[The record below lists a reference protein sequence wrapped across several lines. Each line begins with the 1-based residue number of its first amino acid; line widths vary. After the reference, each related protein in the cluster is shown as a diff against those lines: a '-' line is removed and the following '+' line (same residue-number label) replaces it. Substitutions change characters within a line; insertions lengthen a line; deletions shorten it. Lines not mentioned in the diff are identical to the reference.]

1 MLAMG
6 EDACCGTCGKY
17 AGQEPAAVVERA
29 EMAGPISRFKI
40 VVIAG
45 RDMGREITPTK
56 EIMIIGRARDADIQ
70 LADSALSRRQACL
83 VFRNDGVYVKD
94 LRSTCG
100 TFVDGR
106 RVDNMRLRDGSLVEF
121 GDSALRVI
129 ER

>member
-1 MLAMG
+1 MSAMG
-6 EDACCGTCGKY
+6 EDACCETCGKY
-17 AGQEPAAVVERA
+17 AGKEPPEVVERG
-29 EMAGPISRFKI
+29 EMTGPMSRFKI

-56 EIMIIGRARDADIQ
+56 EIMIIGRTRDADIQ
-70 LADSALSRRQACL
+70 IADSAISRRQACL

-106 RVDNMRLRDGSLVEF
+106 RVDNMRLRDGSVVEF
-121 GDSALRVI
+121 ADSALCVVSR
-129 ER
+129 